1 MPQNHSDRIA
11 KAKALAKI
19 FGVPEQE
26 VINVALQE
34 GSGDPSVSNPAE
46 GKLAAMGGSP
56 EGSLMSIDAPP
67 TRPDPW
73 ADVPRYE
80 GERRKFNIRDLQAEA
95 IESQRQPNPE
105 ATPFNPFPR
114 RPKAQ

>member
-1 MPQNHSDRIA
+1 MPQNQSDRIA
-11 KAKALAKI
+11 KAKALAKV

-26 VINVALQE
+26 AIQLALEE
-34 GSGDPSVSNPAE
+34 GSGDPALANAAE
-46 GKLAAMGGSP
+46 GKLAALGGSP

-80 GERRKFNIRDLQAEA
+80 GERRKFNIRDLQAEV
-95 IESQRQPNPE
+95 IEAQRQRHPQ
-105 ATPFNPFPR
+105 ATPFNPFPYS
-114 RPKAQ
+114 PKAQ

>member
-1 MPQNHSDRIA
+1 MPQNHSERIA
-11 KAKALAKI
+11 KAKALAKL
-19 FGVPEQE
+19 FNVPEQE
-26 VINVALQE
+26 VINLALQE

-46 GKLAAMGGSP
+46 GRLAALGGRP

-73 ADVPRYE
+73 ADAPRYE
-80 GERRKFNIRDLQAEA
+80 GDRRRFNVRDLQAEA
-95 IESQRQPNPE
+95 IEAQGKPNSV